1 MTRSASLAA
10 QRRELS
16 YIMHRLTSYT
26 SLADREV
33 LDRRLRKLLDH
44 ELNDDFYAMADD
56 VFEKLRET
64 HPPLADEAR
73 GFFYGMLSE
82 VKYEYR
88 TPTHT
93 TTMLT
98 VGVFLD
104 TVFKSSAPESVLS
117 EATAQNMVALL
128 KKHYINPKA
137 KITIF
142 HEMLRSN
149 QGPANNTELAAQL
162 LRRMAKH
169 ESVLYSA
176 EHLDIPESMD
186 DPIMA
191 LEDERAYG
199 LYLRHLVIAVTVPND
214 ELAIV
219 HPYHWCE
226 VSSDPKMREEG
237 TFDPNRITQ
246 NAWALEAEEALCANI
261 QGFHTIVTEPFP
273 IIRGLDFLEQV
284 MAPFRISPL
293 VMNAMHTANCQA
305 DELCA
310 SIAFFCSRPD
320 AAKMYAS
327 EIRIAIGLRSER
339 DTPFSGDCIAV
350 QDAGA
355 DTQAVATNLE
365 RFLNMLGVTD
375 IIFHDNARYFETEDE
390 GGRIY
395 VNMNG
400 ISTPLSRPGLNGAP
414 VVPPH
419 LLN

>member
-73 GFFYGMLSE
+73 VFFYGMLSE

-104 TVFKSSAPESVLS
+104 TVFKSAAPESVLS

-176 EHLDIPESMD
+176 EHLDVPESMD

>member
-104 TVFKSSAPESVLS
+104 TVFKSAAPESVLS

-176 EHLDIPESMD
+176 EHLDVPESMD

>member
-355 DTQAVATNLE
+355 DTQAVATNLA

>member
-104 TVFKSSAPESVLS
+104 TVFKSAAPESVLS

-320 AAKMYAS
+320 ATKIYAS

>member
-104 TVFKSSAPESVLS
+104 TVFKSAAPESVLS

-149 QGPANNTELAAQL
+149 QGPANSTELAAQL

>member
-104 TVFKSSAPESVLS
+104 TVFKSAAPESVLS

-414 VVPPH
+414 MVPPH

>member
-26 SLADREV
+26 LLADREV

-117 EATAQNMVALL
+117 EETAQNMVALL

-219 HPYHWCE
+219 HPYHWCK

>member
-176 EHLDIPESMD
+176 EHLDVPESMD

-246 NAWALEAEEALCANI
+246 NAWAFEAEEALCANV

>member
-104 TVFKSSAPESVLS
+104 TVFKSAAPESVLS
-117 EATAQNMVALL
+117 EETAQNMVALL

>member
-169 ESVLYSA
+169 ESILYSA

>member
-64 HPPLADEAR
+64 HPPLAEEAR

-104 TVFKSSAPESVLS
+104 TVFKSAAPESVIS
-117 EATAQNMVALL
+117 EATAQKVVALL

-176 EHLDIPESMD
+176 EHLDVPESMD

>member
-176 EHLDIPESMD
+176 EHLDVPESMD

>member
-199 LYLRHLVIAVTVPND
+199 LYLRHLVIAVTIPND

>member
-104 TVFKSSAPESVLS
+104 TVFKSAAPESVLS
-117 EATAQNMVALL
+117 EETAQNMVALL

-219 HPYHWCE
+219 HPYHCCE
-226 VSSDPKMREEG
+226 VSPDPKTREEG

>member
-104 TVFKSSAPESVLS
+104 TVFKSAAPESVLS

-320 AAKMYAS
+320 ATKMYAS

>member
-93 TTMLT
+93 ITMLT

>member
-1 MTRSASLAA
+1 MARSASLAT

-16 YIMHRLTSYT
+16 YIMHRLTGYT

-33 LDRRLRKLLDH
+33 LDRRLRKLLEH
-44 ELNDDFYAMADD
+44 ELSDEFYAMADEI
-56 VFEKLRET
+56 FEKLRET

-93 TTMLT
+93 TTMMT

-104 TVFKSSAPESVLS
+104 TIFKSDAPNTVIS
-117 EATAQNMVALL
+117 EATAQQLADLL
-128 KKHYINPKA
+128 QKHYINPKA

-169 ESVLYSA
+169 DGVLYQA
-176 EHLDIPESMD
+176 EHLDIPESID

-191 LEDERAYG
+191 LEEERAYG
-199 LYLRHLVIAVTVPND
+199 LYLRHIVIAVTVPND
-214 ELAIV
+214 ELVVV

-226 VSSDPKMREEG
+226 VSSDLKLREEG

-246 NAWALEAEEALCANI
+246 NAWALEAVEVLVPNI
-261 QGFHTIVTEPFP
+261 QGYHAIMTEPFP

-293 VMNAMHTANCQA
+293 IMNALHTANCQPS
-305 DELCA
+305 DLCA

-327 EIRIAIGLRSER
+327 EIRIAIGLRTER
-339 DTPFSGDCIAV
+339 ATPFSGDCIAV
-350 QDAGA
+350 QDASA

-375 IIFHDNARYFETEDE
+375 IIFHENARYFETEDE

-395 VNMNG
+395 VNMDG

>member
-176 EHLDIPESMD
+176 EHLDVPESMD

-199 LYLRHLVIAVTVPND
+199 LYLRHLVIAVTIPND

>member
-33 LDRRLRKLLDH
+33 LDRRLRKLLNH

-104 TVFKSSAPESVLS
+104 TVFKSAAPESVLS

>member
-104 TVFKSSAPESVLS
+104 TVFKSAAPESVLS

-176 EHLDIPESMD
+176 EHLDVPESMD

-226 VSSDPKMREEG
+226 VSPDPKMREEG

-355 DTQAVATNLE
+355 ATQAVATNLE

-375 IIFHDNARYFETEDE
+375 IILHDNARYFETEDE

>member
-104 TVFKSSAPESVLS
+104 TVFKSAAPESVLS

-293 VMNAMHTANCQA
+293 VMNAMYTANCQA

>member
-226 VSSDPKMREEG
+226 VSSAPKMREEG

>member
-365 RFLNMLGVTD
+365 CFLNMLGVTD

>member
-26 SLADREV
+26 SLADREG

-261 QGFHTIVTEPFP
+261 QGFHE
-273 IIRGLDFLEQV
+273 GS
-284 MAPFRISPL
+284 IS
-293 VMNAMHTANCQA
+293 
-305 DELCA
+305 
-310 SIAFFCSRPD
+310 
-320 AAKMYAS
+320 
-327 EIRIAIGLRSER
+327 
-339 DTPFSGDCIAV
+339 
-350 QDAGA
+350 
-355 DTQAVATNLE
+355 
-365 RFLNMLGVTD
+365 
-375 IIFHDNARYFETEDE
+375 
-390 GGRIY
+390 
-395 VNMNG
+395 
-400 ISTPLSRPGLNGAP
+400 
-414 VVPPH
+414 
-419 LLN
+419 

>member
-104 TVFKSSAPESVLS
+104 TVFKSAAPESVLS

-375 IIFHDNARYFETEDE
+375 IIFHDNARYFEAEDE

>member
-104 TVFKSSAPESVLS
+104 TVFKSAAPESVLS

-355 DTQAVATNLE
+355 DMQAVATNLE

>member
-104 TVFKSSAPESVLS
+104 TVFKSAAPESVLS

-327 EIRIAIGLRSER
+327 EIRIAIGRRSER

>member
-104 TVFKSSAPESVLS
+104 TVFKSAAPESVLS

-176 EHLDIPESMD
+176 EHLDVPESMD

-365 RFLNMLGVTD
+365 RFLNMLGITD

>member
-16 YIMHRLTSYT
+16 YLMHRLTSYT

-104 TVFKSSAPESVLS
+104 TVFKSAAPESVLS

-176 EHLDIPESMD
+176 EHLDVPESMD

>member
-104 TVFKSSAPESVLS
+104 TVFKSAAPESVLS

-162 LRRMAKH
+162 LRRMAKQ

>member
-104 TVFKSSAPESVLS
+104 TVFKSAAPESVLS

-246 NAWALEAEEALCANI
+246 NAWALEAEEALCANV

>member
-117 EATAQNMVALL
+117 EATAQNMVTLL

-176 EHLDIPESMD
+176 EHLDVPESMD

>member
-149 QGPANNTELAAQL
+149 QGPSNNTELAAQL

-246 NAWALEAEEALCANI
+246 NAWALEAEEALCANV

>member
-56 VFEKLRET
+56 LFEKLRET

>member
-64 HPPLADEAR
+64 HPPLAEEAR

-104 TVFKSSAPESVLS
+104 TVFKSVAPEAMLS
-117 EATAQNMVALL
+117 ETTAQKLADLL

-149 QGPANNTELAAQL
+149 QGPANNTELAAQMV
-162 LRRMAKH
+162 RRMAKH
-169 ESVLYSA
+169 EGVLYSA
-176 EHLDIPESMD
+176 EHLNVPESID

-191 LEDERAYG
+191 LEEERAYG

-226 VSSDPKMREEG
+226 VSTDPKMREEG
-237 TFDPNRITQ
+237 TFDPNRITK
-246 NAWALEAEEALCANI
+246 NAWALEAKDTLSANI
-261 QGFHTIVTEPFP
+261 HGYHSIVTEPFP

-293 VMNAMHTANCQA
+293 IMNAMHTLNCQA
-305 DELCA
+305 DDLCA

-320 AAKMYAS
+320 ATKMYAS

-339 DTPFSGDCIAV
+339 ATPFSGDCIAV

>member
-73 GFFYGMLSE
+73 GFFFGMLSE

>member
-104 TVFKSSAPESVLS
+104 TVFKSAAPESVLS

-226 VSSDPKMREEG
+226 VSSDPKMCEEG

>member
-104 TVFKSSAPESVLS
+104 TVFKSAAPESVLS
-117 EATAQNMVALL
+117 EETAQNMVALL

-176 EHLDIPESMD
+176 EHLDVPESMD